1 MLSYCELFVTSF
13 CFQEHIS
20 YWIVRNSWGSSFGDN
35 GYLYIKMGN
44 NLCGECNIKKPFS
57 PQSGQF
63 QILTKMPNFILWN
76 GKNKKHTVLC
86 EIKAGD
92 KLTFV
97 TGLCSRLFKGR
108 KEKKRRGGCCALC
121 TGTCY
126 AGWKHPVAELFFTCL
141 KFGVLNQGERFCLNV
156 HIIRFHPQTRNLEL
170 PFTTLIYSRSKLGL

>member
-1 MLSYCELFVTSF
+1 MDICILKWAITYVVSL
-13 CFQEHIS
+13 I
-20 YWIVRNSWGSSFGDN
+20 
-35 GYLYIKMGN
+35 L
-44 NLCGECNIKKPFS
+44 KPFS
-57 PQSGQF
+57 PRSGQF
-63 QILTKMPNFILWN
+63 QILTKMSNFILWN
-76 GKNKKHTVLC
+76 GKNKKHTILC

-121 TGTCY
+121 CCTLCGFPSGALQVLRKITGTCY
-126 AGWKHPVAELFFTCL
+126 AGSKHPVAELFFTCL
-141 KFGVLNQGERFCLNV
+141 KFGILNQGERFCLNV